1 MPRPPGCRP
10 CAGAGWLFMITMTG
24 WFTFCDSWAASAG
37 VIGPSNAL
45 TPLVAALA
53 ATD

>member
-1 MPRPPGCRP
+1 MST
-10 CAGAGWLFMITMTG
+10 ITG
-24 WFTFCDSWAASAG
+24 WFTFFDSWAASAG

-45 TPLVAALA
+45 ALAGAALA